1 MNNEIRIS
9 ERNKIKTQISDIEK
23 YIVRH
28 KATIDRLKSQDSS
41 EFNRNQ
47 IKNLNDKISDY
58 DKTLIELNQRYTD
71 IGLGKLDEDLLK
83 QCKDTNT
90 VIQQKREV
98 NDKKINDKQN
108 DKINDE
114 IRLQKYYADNK
125 KNRTES
131 QYSIV
136 KETDKFIKNN
146 DIFPDYI
153 LKNLKDMPCNKGYI
167 WRGIWAM
174 GEKPSKGH
182 DIVMFEKL
190 KGGLLRIIE
199 IDSQYKTIYEKV
211 GKNPKVFISKTQ
223 RIIL

>member
-1 MNNEIRIS
+1 MNNELRIS
-9 ERNKIKTQISDIEK
+9 ERNKIKIDISDVEK
-23 YIVRH
+23 YIIRH
-28 KATIDRLKSQDSS
+28 KATIDRLKSQDFN
-41 EFNRNQ
+41 EFNQNQ
-47 IKNLNDKISDY
+47 IKKLNTKIDEY
-58 DKTLIELNQRYTD
+58 EQNLIELNQKYTD
-71 IGLGKLDEDLLK
+71 IGLGKLDAELLEQYK
-83 QCKDTNT
+83 STNDI
-90 VIQQKREV
+90 IQQKKEV

-108 DKINDE
+108 NKIDDE
-114 IRLQKYYADNK
+114 KRLQKFYDDNK

-131 QYSIV
+131 QYSIA

-174 GEKPSKGH
+174 GEKPAKGY

-199 IDSQYKTIYEKV
+199 IDDSYKTIYEKV
-211 GKNPKVFISKTQ
+211 GKNQKVLISKT
-223 RIIL
+223 RRVVL